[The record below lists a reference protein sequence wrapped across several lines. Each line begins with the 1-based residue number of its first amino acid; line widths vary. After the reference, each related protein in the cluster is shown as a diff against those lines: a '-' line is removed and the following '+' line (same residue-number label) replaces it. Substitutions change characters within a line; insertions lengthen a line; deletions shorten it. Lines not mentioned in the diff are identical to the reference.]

1 MEPRPI
7 IHRVGSDL
15 TQSSCKYDIDTH
27 KDDPK
32 LPGVFVFCGSRG
44 SGKTYACVQMCKHFE
59 DQGYTSRT
67 FLISPTCKS
76 NSIYQNLTTLTY
88 NDICEND
95 KFFQLFLQHIIVEV
109 KKDWKEFNDY
119 KAYAKLYVRY
129 RRGDPFLTLK
139 EMYEIEKRGGTPPK
153 PVKRPAHMLIV
164 DDAQGTDLYTTC
176 RKDLMSHCTI
186 KHRHIPISICFLMQ
200 SWMGLPRVIR
210 LNGTHFL
217 LYKTNDRRQLEQI
230 YSAFGNHVTWDQ
242 FFSMY
247 QTAISEPHGFLYIDT
262 NAKSEESRS
271 RNGFNHYFMNK
282 STEEK

>member
-1 MEPRPI
+1 METRPI
-7 IHRVGSDL
+7 IHRVASDL

-67 FLISPTCKS
+67 FLIS
-76 NSIYQNLTTLTY
+76 TTLTY

-119 KAYAKLYVRY
+119 NGYAKLYVRY

-139 EMYEIEKRGGTPPK
+139 EMYEIEERGGTPPI
-153 PVKRPAHMLIV
+153 PVEIPAHMLIV
-164 DDAQGTDLYTTC
+164 DNAQGTDLYTTC
-176 RKDLMSHCTI
+176 WKDLMSHCTI

-200 SWMGLPRVIR
+200 SWMGLPQVIR

-217 LYKTNDRRQLEQI
+217 LYKTNERRQL
-230 YSAFGNHVTWDQ
+230 
-242 FFSMY
+242 
-247 QTAISEPHGFLYIDT
+247 
-262 NAKSEESRS
+262 
-271 RNGFNHYFMNK
+271 
-282 STEEK
+282 